1 MATITR
7 LTVRDVR
14 FPTSAN
20 LDGSDAVHT
29 APDYSA
35 AYVVLHTDQPGLEGH
50 GITFTLGRGTE
61 ICLTAVRSLQHLL
74 IGRALEEITADLRGF
89 WRSLT
94 NDGQLRWIGPEK
106 GAIHLATAALVN
118 AVWDLYAK
126 HAGKPLWRLLA
137 EMTPEQIV
145 AAVDFR
151 YLSDALTENE
161 ALALLREHA
170 PGKAQRAAE
179 LREIGLPTYTSSA
192 GWLGYDESK
201 VRRLCAEYRAAGWRA
216 FKMKV
221 GSDDAQNVRRA
232 AVMREALGPECQLMF
247 DANQVWDVPEAIARI
262 APLARFD
269 PLWIEEPT
277 SPDDALGHGAIAK
290 AIAPVGVA
298 TGEHCANRVL
308 FKQLMQAGGLAFCQ
322 VDACRLGGV
331 NEVLAVLLLAAK
343 FGIPVCPHAGG
354 VGLCEYVQHLSAFN
368 YVAVAPSLEGVL
380 IEYSDHLHEH
390 FLDPVVI
397 RNARYVLPE
406 APGYSI
412 TMRPASLDRYEYPG
426 GAAWANR

>member
-1 MATITR
+1 MVTITH
-7 LTVRDVR
+7 LEVRDIR

-29 APDYSA
+29 DPDYSA
-35 AYVVLHTDQPGLEGH
+35 AYVILHTDQAGLEGH

-61 ICLTAVRSLQHLL
+61 ICIAGVRALQHLVV
-74 IGRALEEITADLRGF
+74 GHALEEITADLRAF
-89 WRSLT
+89 WRALT
-94 NDGQLRWIGPEK
+94 NDSQLRWIGPEK
-106 GAIHLATAALVN
+106 GAIHLATAAIVN

-126 HAGKPLWRLLA
+126 HEGKPLWRLLA
-137 EMTPEQIV
+137 EMTPEQLV
-145 AAVDFR
+145 ACIDFR
-151 YLSDALTENE
+151 YLTDALTPEE
-161 ALALLREHA
+161 ALALLHRHA
-170 PGKAQRAAE
+170 ATKPQRTEE
-179 LREIGLPTYTSSA
+179 LRRIGLPTYTSSA
-192 GWLGYDESK
+192 GWLGYNEDK
-201 VRRLCAEYRAAGWRA
+201 VRALCEQYYAGGWRA

-232 AVMREALGPECQLMF
+232 AVMREALGRDCHLMF
-247 DANQVWDVPEAIARI
+247 DANQVWDVPEAIAHMQ
-262 APLARFD
+262 PLARFD

-277 SPDDALGHGAIAK
+277 FPDDAMGHGAIAR
-290 AIAPVGVA
+290 AIAPIGVA
-298 TGEHCANRVL
+298 TGEHCPNRVI
-308 FKQLMQAGGLAFCQ
+308 FKQLMQAGGMAFCQ

-354 VGLCEYVQHLSAFN
+354 VGLCEYVQHLSAFH

-390 FLDPVVI
+390 FVDPVVI
-397 RNARYVLPE
+397 RDARYRLPE

-412 TMRPASLDRYEYPG
+412 TMKPASLDRYEYPQ
-426 GAAWANR
+426 GAAWAAG